1 MSREVDR
8 NNPKNQDDLR
18 YLAERDMLSPEWVE
32 ACGGPEG
39 VTALLNGEKI
49 KVKRPK
55 AEEAEEAEEETEE
68 EAEPESEDEAKQTRS
83 RARSRTQ
90 SEE

>member
-1 MSREVDR
+1 MSREVDV

-18 YLAERDMLSPEWVE
+18 YLAERDMLTPEWVE

-39 VTALLNGEKI
+39 VSALLNGEKI

-55 AEEAEEAEEETEE
+55 SAEGEEGEEEAESE
-68 EAEPESEDEAKQTRS
+68 EAEPEEEAQATRARS
-83 RARSRTQ
+83 RARS
-90 SEE
+90 

>member
-1 MSREVDR
+1 VDV

-18 YLAERDMLSPEWVE
+18 YLAERDQLSPEWVE

-39 VTALLNGEKI
+39 VSALLNGEKI

-55 AEEAEEAEEETEE
+55 AAPEAEAEEEAEEESET
-68 EAEPESEDEAKQTRS
+68 EAETESEAQQSRG
-83 RARSRTQ
+83 RARARTGG
-90 SEE
+90 E